1 MKALSQPL
9 FASLHGYDRAQLG
22 PDLFSGALI
31 ALLSIPISMGY
42 AQLAGLPP
50 VYGLYGSLVPILLFA
65 MLSTT
70 REFIFGVDAAPAAM
84 IGAVLASLGVTPGGA
99 EAMRIVPVLTLY
111 VALWLAV
118 FALVHA
124 DKAVDY
130 ISEPVMGGF
139 ISGVCCEIIL
149 MQVPKLLGSATGTGE
164 LFELLGHVFDAA
176 KVINWPTAA
185 LGFGTLAIL
194 LIAPRKWP
202 KVPWVLVMMVAG
214 GLLGAFAPLDDWGVA
229 LLAAVPRGLPKVVLP
244 DLTALPFTQA
254 LVATLP
260 VAAVILAETL
270 LASSGTAQ
278 KNGYR
283 LNGRREIV
291 TYAVGNVAAGLV
303 GCCVVSGS
311 VSRTAVNERNGGRT
325 QLVSVMASMTMLV
338 VLLVATPLIRFLPV
352 PVLTAIVV
360 NALIGATEFGI
371 ARRLWRVNRVE
382 LGIFTGAFFGV
393 LLLGAIK
400 GVLVGMVLSFID
412 VLMRAAA
419 PQRTFLGT
427 LPGKAG
433 FFPID
438 RVSGVQALP
447 HIVLYRFSGS
457 LFFANIRRFQEDIE
471 GAVQPD
477 TQAVIVDGSAIVSVD
492 ITACDRLVVLNRKLR
507 AQGVR
512 FYLTEHIGEVND
524 QLRHFEAGEL
534 IESGVVRRTIQGA
547 LRDADA
553 AVDIGGAQQRI
564 PDNMDDIRQLQELE
578 WLYGADAEVQIERNV
593 QLLLARMRATE
604 DKDARRTMLEHFLNE
619 DFHFGSI
626 DTDEVLLHLE
636 GHTDELAA
644 LLGNSEDDVFTDL
657 EAERDSLIDRVEQ
670 EHPEFVEH
678 VRERRDHF
686 DHDFRA
692 NHPTSAARIEARRTQ
707 LHARIEHERAERSA
721 RRAQH
726 QAELS
731 ERHAEHMAAYQ
742 ERHEQ
747 HATEQQLRHEQQ
759 LEARL
764 RRQAEKQVAREQ
776 RQAAEL
782 ARKAQHAA
790 EKAQRHAQHAAE
802 RAQRQADH
810 LAEKAQRHAD
820 HADERAQRHTER
832 ADARGHREDDRD

>member
-9 FASLHGYDRAQLG
+9 FASLRGYDRQQLG
-22 PDLFSGALI
+22 PDLFSGVLI

-50 VYGLYGSLVPILLFA
+50 VYGLYGSLIPILLFA

-84 IGAVLASLGVTPGGA
+84 IGAVLASLGVTAGSA

-118 FALVHA
+118 FALVRA
-124 DKAVDY
+124 DRAVDY

-149 MQVPKLLGSATGTGE
+149 MQVPKLLGSGTGTGE
-164 LFELLGHVFDAA
+164 LFELLEHIFDAA
-176 KVINWPTAA
+176 KTVNLPTAA
-185 LGFGTLAIL
+185 LGFATLAIL
-194 LIAPRKWP
+194 LLAPRKWP
-202 KVPWVLVMMVAG
+202 KVPWVLVMMVLG
-214 GLLGAFAPLDDWGVA
+214 GLLGAFAPLDAWGVA
-229 LLAAVPRGLPKVVLP
+229 LLAAVPRGLPKPVLP
-244 DLTALPFTQA
+244 DLTALPFTEA

-270 LASSGTAQ
+270 LASSGTA
-278 KNGYR
+278 
-283 LNGRREIV
+283 
-291 TYAVGNVAAGLV
+291 
-303 GCCVVSGS
+303 S
-311 VSRTAVNERNGGRT
+311 V
-325 QLVSVMASMTMLV
+325 TMLL
-338 VLLVATPLIRFLPV
+338 VLLFATPLIRFLPV

-382 LGIFTGAFFGV
+382 LGIFAGAFLGV

-492 ITACDRLVVLNRKLR
+492 ITACDRLVALNRKLR

-534 IESGVVRRTIQGA
+534 IETGAVRRTIRGA
-547 LRDADA
+547 LRDAGVTLDP
-553 AVDIGGAQQRI
+553 GSSYQQI
-564 PDNMDDIRQLQELE
+564 PGNMDDIRQLQELE

-593 QLLLARMRATE
+593 QLMLARMRTT
-604 DKDARRTMLEHFLNE
+604 DDVHARRAMLEHFLNE

-626 DTDEVLLHLE
+626 DADEVLLHLE
-636 GHTDELAA
+636 GHTDELAQ

-657 EAERDSLIDRVEQ
+657 EVERDSLIDRVEQ
-670 EHPEFVEH
+670 DYPELVEH
-678 VRERRDHF
+678 VRERRDHL
-686 DHDFRA
+686 DHDFHA
-692 NHPTSAARIEARRTQ
+692 NHPSSAARIDARRQQ
-707 LHARIEHERAERSA
+707 LRARIERERAERGE
-721 RRAQH
+721 RRAKH
-726 QAELS
+726 QAELL
-731 ERHAEHMAAYQ
+731 ERHEQHAAAHQ

-747 HATEQQLRHEQQ
+747 HATEQQLRHERQ
-759 LEARL
+759 LEERL
-764 RRQAEKQVAREQ
+764 RRQAEAQVAREQ

-782 ARKAQHAA
+782 AK
-790 EKAQRHAQHAAE
+790 KAQRAAE
-802 RAQRQADH
+802 RARRHAEHSAERAQKHAED
-810 LAEKAQRHAD
+810 LARKMQRHAD
-820 HADERAQRHTER
+820 RKAERLERHAAHEAKHEHKHGDE
-832 ADARGHREDDRD
+832 D

>member
-9 FASLHGYDRAQLG
+9 FASLRGYDRAQLG
-22 PDLFSGALI
+22 PDLFSGVLI

-70 REFIFGVDAAPAAM
+70 REFIFGVDAAPA
-84 IGAVLASLGVTPGGA
+84 
-99 EAMRIVPVLTLY
+99 
-111 VALWLAV
+111 
-118 FALVHA
+118 
-124 DKAVDY
+124 
-130 ISEPVMGGF
+130 
-139 ISGVCCEIIL
+139 
-149 MQVPKLLGSATGTGE
+149 
-164 LFELLGHVFDAA
+164 
-176 KVINWPTAA
+176 
-185 LGFGTLAIL
+185 
-194 LIAPRKWP
+194 
-202 KVPWVLVMMVAG
+202 
-214 GLLGAFAPLDDWGVA
+214 
-229 LLAAVPRGLPKVVLP
+229 
-244 DLTALPFTQA
+244 
-254 LVATLP
+254 
-260 VAAVILAETL
+260 VILAETL

-283 LNGRREIV
+283 LNGRREIAA
-291 TYAVGNVAAGLV
+291 YAVGNVAAGLV

-325 QLVSVMASMTMLV
+325 QLVSVMASVTMLV

-382 LGIFTGAFFGV
+382 LGIFAGAFLGV

-471 GAVQPD
+471 GALQPD

-492 ITACDRLVVLNRKLR
+492 ITACDRLVALNRKLR

-534 IESGVVRRTIQGA
+534 IESGAVRRTIQGA
-547 LRDADA
+547 LRDAGA

-593 QLLLARMRATE
+593 QLMLARMRATD

-657 EAERDSLIDRVEQ
+657 EVERDSLIDRVEQ
-670 EHPEFVEH
+670 DYPELVAH
-678 VRERRDHF
+678 VRERRDHL

-692 NHPTSAARIEARRTQ
+692 NHPSSAARIEARRAQ
-707 LHARIEHERAERSA
+707 LHARIERERAERNE

-726 QAELS
+726 
-731 ERHAEHMAAYQ
+731 AAAHQ

-759 LEARL
+759 LEVRL
-764 RRQAEKQVAREQ
+764 RRQAEEQVAREQ

-802 RAQRQADH
+802 RAQKQADH
-810 LAEKAQRHAD
+810 LAEKAQRHA
-820 HADERAQRHTER
+820 ERAAAHSR
-832 ADARGHREDDRD
+832 RDHKD

>member
-9 FASLHGYDRAQLG
+9 FASLRGYDRAQLG
-22 PDLFSGALI
+22 PDLFSGVLI

-84 IGAVLASLGVTPGGA
+84 IGAVLTSLGVTPGGA

-202 KVPWVLVMMVAG
+202 KVPWVLVMMVLG
-214 GLLGAFAPLDDWGVA
+214 GLLGAFTPLADWGVA

-382 LGIFTGAFFGV
+382 LGIFTGRFSACCCSARSRACSWAWCCRSSTCSCARPRPSAPSSARCRARPGFSRSTV
-393 LLLGAIK
+393 SAACRRCRT
-400 GVLVGMVLSFID
+400 SCSTAS
-412 VLMRAAA
+412 AAA
-419 PQRTFLGT
+419 C
-427 LPGKAG
+427 
-433 FFPID
+433 
-438 RVSGVQALP
+438 
-447 HIVLYRFSGS
+447 FS
-457 LFFANIRRFQEDIE
+457 
-471 GAVQPD
+471 
-477 TQAVIVDGSAIVSVD
+477 
-492 ITACDRLVVLNRKLR
+492 
-507 AQGVR
+507 
-512 FYLTEHIGEVND
+512 
-524 QLRHFEAGEL
+524 
-534 IESGVVRRTIQGA
+534 
-547 LRDADA
+547 
-553 AVDIGGAQQRI
+553 
-564 PDNMDDIRQLQELE
+564 
-578 WLYGADAEVQIERNV
+578 
-593 QLLLARMRATE
+593 
-604 DKDARRTMLEHFLNE
+604 
-619 DFHFGSI
+619 
-626 DTDEVLLHLE
+626 
-636 GHTDELAA
+636 
-644 LLGNSEDDVFTDL
+644 
-657 EAERDSLIDRVEQ
+657 
-670 EHPEFVEH
+670 
-678 VRERRDHF
+678 
-686 DHDFRA
+686 
-692 NHPTSAARIEARRTQ
+692 PTSAAFRRTSR
-707 LHARIEHERAERSA
+707 ARCSLI
-721 RRAQH
+721 RRP
-726 QAELS
+726 S
-731 ERHAEHMAAYQ
+731 SSTAAPS
-742 ERHEQ
+742 
-747 HATEQQLRHEQQ
+747 
-759 LEARL
+759 
-764 RRQAEKQVAREQ
+764 
-776 RQAAEL
+776 
-782 ARKAQHAA
+782 
-790 EKAQRHAQHAAE
+790 
-802 RAQRQADH
+802 
-810 LAEKAQRHAD
+810 
-820 HADERAQRHTER
+820 
-832 ADARGHREDDRD
+832 